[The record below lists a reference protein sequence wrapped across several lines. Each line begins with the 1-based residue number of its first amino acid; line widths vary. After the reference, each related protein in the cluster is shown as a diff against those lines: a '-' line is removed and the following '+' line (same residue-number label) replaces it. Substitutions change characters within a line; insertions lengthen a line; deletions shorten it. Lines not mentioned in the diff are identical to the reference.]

1 MRAIY
6 FADLMGDHPSEIL
19 LISDALRDHGIKI
32 DIVDYEFP
40 LNEEIQFDIMFF
52 DWGGMSIGNSMIE
65 HFCEQWIEDARN
77 KPNRL
82 YVMTSHFTQVAM
94 EDLRGYSEREI
105 EEFPKNIFMCVED
118 AIPYIKVLL
127 NN

>member
-6 FADLMGDHPSEIL
+6 FADPMGDHPSEIL

-32 DIVDYEFP
+32 DIIDYERP
-40 LNEEIQFDIMFF
+40 PKKDDDYDIMFF
-52 DWGGMSIGNSMIE
+52 DWGGMSIGNSILE
-65 HFCEQWIEDARN
+65 HFCEHWIEEARN

-94 EDLRGYSEREI
+94 EDLREYSQREI